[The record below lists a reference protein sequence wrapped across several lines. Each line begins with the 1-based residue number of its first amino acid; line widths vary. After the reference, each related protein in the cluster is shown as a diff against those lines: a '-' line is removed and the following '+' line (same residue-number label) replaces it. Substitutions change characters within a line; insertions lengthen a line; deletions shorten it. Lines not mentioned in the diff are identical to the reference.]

1 MWKQKFQYLYILV
14 SRCYVNSR
22 PEYRGNRLTLIK
34 CVLGQVL
41 ELNIG
46 YIYHYLVVGVKGHE
60 AYNLFYTRVFF
71 VRV

>member
-1 MWKQKFQYLYILV
+1 M
-14 SRCYVNSR
+14 
-22 PEYRGNRLTLIK
+22 IK
-34 CVLGQVL
+34 RVLGQVL

-60 AYNLFYTRVFF
+60 DYNLFYTRVFF